1 MGERERERGVR
12 GRRREV
18 GRDDDSEMGREKW
31 RVRSTTTKGVKIA
44 FHREEQKDR
53 DNWNIPVLSFV
64 NV

>member
-1 MGERERERGVR
+1 MKGGE
-12 GRRREV
+12 REV

-53 DNWNIPVLSFV
+53 DIWNIPVLSF
-64 NV
+64 